1 LLAHL
6 ARLLLKFILRKNFN
20 GPLHSSKLQ
29 VLVLFIALLETSI
42 QFIHGSTNKR
52 LTPND
57 LRIYLYCELWCQMF
71 IDEVR
76 ELVELNSLQQALDG
90 LPGANIGLSSTE
102 QLKRLTIAVGT
113 SCKSLYNS
121 WTSQLQD

>member
-1 LLAHL
+1 MDQQTKGLH
-6 ARLLLKFILRKNFN
+6 RMTFVFN
-20 GPLHSSKLQ
+20 
-29 VLVLFIALLETSI
+29 
-42 QFIHGSTNKR
+42 
-52 LTPND
+52 
-57 LRIYLYCELWCQMF
+57 YLYCELWCQMF

-90 LPGANIGLSSTE
+90 LPGANIGLSTE

>member
-1 LLAHL
+1 
-6 ARLLLKFILRKNFN
+6 
-20 GPLHSSKLQ
+20 
-29 VLVLFIALLETSI
+29 
-42 QFIHGSTNKR
+42 
-52 LTPND
+52 
-57 LRIYLYCELWCQMF
+57 MF